1 MAKSG
6 KTKKTQAQGKG
17 KPQAKK
23 ARPEAAKPPF
33 VAEAE
38 RILAL
43 KVDERTSRL
52 GGYGPAGEVIY
63 EGHPS
68 GCPSVLVDSQ
78 KDATATYMSNGSIGL
93 VVKIEGGTEIRVLDP
108 SFDPVE
114 KREINAPSN
123 NVWLDVQVGKGHHI
137 ASLINPQANVNAVP
151 AAIKVV
157 KLGDPDRSMWYCA
170 TFKPAAGVAYQTA
183 IKFALKYTDA
193 GPALTREIFVRNTG
207 KASLKGNLW
216 TAFTLHG
223 TQRFVYNKELW
234 YDSGMPLSPAEVV
247 VSCTVPYTDIIQIKR
262 VSSEVANAKP
272 LDVTAD
278 YATFVG
284 DTAAYITMPQAVLA
298 GKMLK
303 GGAGRQLSRFSTA
316 AVAASQ
322 FGIALKPGAFAT
334 VQQSLLY
341 VTDEG
346 IIREY
351 GNRASF
357 SVPTY
362 KEMSKTFRA
371 AAEYLVKATPSARQ
385 VTQRTPV
392 TEQDRPHPYFELR
405 LPKQR
410 RVSEYAN
417 SLWTGVKELYEKC
430 RAHGA
435 KLANGIELGT
445 RDRAQDM
452 WPKMKEDPALVR
464 ADLVHAMGLMYVT
477 TDSLPTDGR
486 PLTIVEKLHGM
497 FPRQYPSRWDNR
509 SEVVMCDNR
518 PYTDSPLWLINAT
531 NMYIRETGD
540 YSILGEECT
549 SVRLTDPEHP
559 ITSGI
564 VGCDKRFKLV
574 EVIREVFACFER
586 HAKDSPYGICQIMYG
601 DWCDPIDMFGT
612 NPVGD
617 PNSRGRGRGVGVRLS
632 AHVFQCLVETI
643 DTLEAPAVTEY
654 LRQKGVMPDLG
665 EWKSFASWLR
675 ENIVKW
681 AWETGNGIN
690 PGFISYIHELKAD
703 GSVPNYAAGETGYT
717 LGSMRPDREF
727 DALPRRDLVA
737 NAYGLHMVIT
747 QRDYLKPVAGATEI
761 VDGIFDTMNRIF
773 FKDKLGLLL
782 FTKPIPNNENARRLV
797 GRMGIVPSGVAE
809 NGEYH
814 HGQVMMHRFRM
825 GLPGLQDIVW
835 KQFKPMM
842 SAMRDESL
850 AGPFEMP
857 STSYASDVDD
867 PHFGKG
873 MYFGLS
879 GSTDWIMEVFHA
891 VAGFDIALHDKR
903 RPALRITPNLPAEI
917 QEELTFKR
925 IIHVAQ
931 NGGYKQVPFTLNI
944 RREGKGKQRVGTK
957 VAINGQPAETAEIA
971 DLAGMDKVDVEIA
984 YVYGK

>member
-1 MAKSG
+1 MKKAKKVSRSKPAKSKNKP
-6 KTKKTQAQGKG
+6 KTIAPRT
-17 KPQAKK
+17 
-23 ARPEAAKPPF
+23 PF

-38 RILAL
+38 RVLAL

-63 EGHPS
+63 EAHPS

-78 KDATATYMSNGSIGL
+78 KDATATYMSNGSIGFI
-93 VVKIEGGTEIRVLDP
+93 VRIEGGMEIRVLDP

-114 KREINAPSN
+114 KREISVPAN
-123 NVWLDVQVGKGHHI
+123 NVWLDVRTRKGRHI
-137 ASLINPQANVNAVP
+137 ASLVNPKANVNAVP
-151 AAIKVV
+151 ASIRVV

-170 TFKPAAGVAYQTA
+170 TFKPAAGVTYRTA

-193 GPALTREIFVRNTG
+193 GPALTREIFVQNLSRTV
-207 KASLKGNLW
+207 LKGNLW

-234 YDSGMPLSPAEVV
+234 YDSGMPLSPEEIV

-262 VSSEVANAKP
+262 VSSAVTNARP
-272 LDVTAD
+272 LDMTAD

-284 DTAAYITMPQAVLA
+284 DTSAYITMPQAVLA
-298 GKMLK
+298 GRMLK
-303 GGAGRQLSRFSTA
+303 GGAGRQLNRFSTA
-316 AVAASQ
+316 AVAASR
-322 FGIALKPGAFAT
+322 FGVNLKPGQAAT

-341 VTDEG
+341 VTDEAT
-346 IIREY
+346 IREY
-351 GNRASF
+351 GRRASF
-357 SVPTY
+357 SIPTY
-362 KEMSKTFRA
+362 KEMSKTFRS
-371 AAEYLVKATPSARQ
+371 AAEYLVTATPSAAQ
-385 VTQRTPV
+385 VTERKPLAAA
-392 TEQDRPHPYFELR
+392 DRPHPAFELQ

-410 RVSEYAN
+410 RVSHYAN

-452 WPKMKEDPALVR
+452 WPKMKEDPGVVR

-477 TDSLPTDGR
+477 TDSFPTDGR

-531 NMYIRETGD
+531 HMYIRETGD
-540 YSILGEECT
+540 FSILAEECT

-564 VGCDKRFKLV
+564 VGCDRRFKFV
-574 EVIREVFACFER
+574 EVIREVFSCFQR
-586 HAKDSPYGICQIMYG
+586 HAADSPYGMCQVMYG

-617 PNSRGRGRGVGVRLS
+617 PNSRGRGRGTGVRLS
-632 AHVFQCLVETI
+632 QHVFQCLVETI
-643 DTLEAPAVTEY
+643 DTLEAPAVADY
-654 LRQKGVMPDLG
+654 LRQRGLMPDLDA
-665 EWKSFASWLR
+665 WKAFADRLR
-675 ENIVKW
+675 RNILKW
-681 AWETGNGIN
+681 AWETGDGVN
-690 PGFISYIHELKAD
+690 PGFVSYIHELKAD
-703 GSVPNYAAGETGYT
+703 GSVPDYAAGQTGYT
-717 LGSMRPDREF
+717 LGSMKPDREF
-727 DALPRRDLVA
+727 DGLPRRDLA
-737 NAYGLHMVIT
+737 CNAYGLNMVT
-747 QRDYLKPVAGATEI
+747 TNRDYLRPVDGADRI
-761 VDGIFDTMNRIF
+761 VEGIFDTMNRIF
-773 FKDKLGLLL
+773 FRDKLGLLL
-782 FTKPIPNNENARRLV
+782 FTRPIPNNEHARRLV

-814 HGQVMMHRFRM
+814 HGQVMMHRFR
-825 GLPGLQDIVW
+825 LNVPGQVDTVW
-835 KQFKPMM
+835 KQFKPIM

-857 STSYASDVDD
+857 STSYASDPDD

-879 GSTDWIMEVFHA
+879 GSTDWIMEVFHS
-891 VAGFDIALHDKR
+891 VAGFHLALHDSR
-903 RPALRITPNLPAEI
+903 QPALRIAPNLPAEI
-917 QEELTFKR
+917 GQTLLFKR
-925 IIHVAQ
+925 LIHLAQ
-931 NGGYKQVPFTLNI
+931 HGGGYRVIPFTLNI
-944 RREGKGKQRVGTK
+944 RKEGNGKQAVGTNIT
-957 VAINGQPAETAEIA
+957 INGRPAPRAEIA
-971 DLAGMDKVDVEIA
+971 DLAGLEKVDVQIT
-984 YVYGK
+984 YVYAK